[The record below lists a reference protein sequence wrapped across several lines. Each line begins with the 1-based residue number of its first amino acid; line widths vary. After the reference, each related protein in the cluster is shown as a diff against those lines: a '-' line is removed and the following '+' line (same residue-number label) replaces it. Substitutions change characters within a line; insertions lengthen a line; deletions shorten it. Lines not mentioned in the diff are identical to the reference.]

1 MEEPLRHR
9 QTKGAATDMFYLTP
23 PRHISTLPNRA
34 VLTARQSLP
43 VFPDKRTISEPVGMS
58 HPDSC
63 TVEDSDSLSLRRRG
77 RAAPVARSGRVDC
90 VQVESVS
97 TDVFGLPVFSQNDNI
112 LPSWRWSVKTITALA
127 ANKLGKFL
135 AKDFRRVFGP
145 AHDDIAERL
154 GSLARS
160 TIECLAR
167 SDALYHNFEHTLQVT
182 MVGRDILHGM
192 TLSQRIEPTDYS
204 HLIVACLL
212 HDIGYMRGVLSGD
225 TETEFVV
232 DESGKRIT
240 LPRGASD
247 AALAPYHVDRS
258 KLFAFE
264 RLGNS
269 PTIDASRVAAA
280 IEMTRFPARLDRT
293 SANEGIEPKLV
304 QAADLI
310 GQLGDPMYSRKAN
323 ALYSEFEEIG
333 MNRQLGYSSPA
344 DIIDKY
350 PAFFWNSVST
360 HIEDGIKYL
369 NMTVSGRQWIANLHH
384 HILCAEH
391 AHRFMGPQR

>member
-1 MEEPLRHR
+1 M
-9 QTKGAATDMFYLTP
+9 
-23 PRHISTLPNRA
+23 
-34 VLTARQSLP
+34 
-43 VFPDKRTISEPVGMS
+43 
-58 HPDSC
+58 
-63 TVEDSDSLSLRRRG
+63 
-77 RAAPVARSGRVDC
+77 
-90 VQVESVS
+90 
-97 TDVFGLPVFSQNDNI
+97 
-112 LPSWRWSVKTITALA
+112 KTITAFA
-127 ANKLGKFL
+127 ANKLGKFI

-145 AHDDIAERL
+145 AHDDAAERL

-182 MVGRDILHGM
+182 LVGRDILAGM
-192 TLSQRIEPTDYS
+192 TLSQRIEPSDYS

-232 DESGKRIT
+232 DESGKKIT

-247 AALAPYHVDRS
+247 AALSPYHVDRS

-280 IEMTRFPARLDRT
+280 IEMTRFPAPTGRHN
-293 SANEGIEPKLV
+293 ANESMEPKLV

-323 ALYSEFEEIG
+323 ALYCEFEEIG
-333 MNRQLGYSSPA
+333 TNRQLGYSSPA

-350 PAFFWNSVST
+350 PSLFLGQRFNATSR
-360 HIEDGIKYL
+360 
-369 NMTVSGRQWIANLHH
+369 TVSNI
-384 HILCAEH
+384 
-391 AHRFMGPQR
+391 

>member
-1 MEEPLRHR
+1 
-9 QTKGAATDMFYLTP
+9 
-23 PRHISTLPNRA
+23 
-34 VLTARQSLP
+34 
-43 VFPDKRTISEPVGMS
+43 
-58 HPDSC
+58 
-63 TVEDSDSLSLRRRG
+63 
-77 RAAPVARSGRVDC
+77 
-90 VQVESVS
+90 
-97 TDVFGLPVFSQNDNI
+97 
-112 LPSWRWSVKTITALA
+112 VKTITALA

-135 AKDFRRVFGP
+135 AKDVRRIFGP
-145 AHDDIAERL
+145 AQDDMAERL
-154 GSLARS
+154 GSFARS

-182 MVGRDILHGM
+182 MVGRDILQGM
-192 TLSQRIEPTDYS
+192 TLSQRIEPADYS

-212 HDIGYMRGVLSGD
+212 HDIGYMRGVLTGD
-225 TETEFVV
+225 TETEFVIN
-232 DESGKRIT
+232 DREEKIT

-247 AALAPYHVDRS
+247 AALSPYHVNRS
-258 KLFAFE
+258 KLFALE

-269 PTIDASRVAAA
+269 PTIDASRIAAA
-280 IEMTRFPARLDRT
+280 IEMTRFPARLDGPEADET
-293 SANEGIEPKLV
+293 LEPKLV

-323 ALYSEFEEIG
+323 ALYCEFEEIG

-350 PAFFWNSVST
+350 PAFFWNSVSA

-391 AHRFMGPQR
+391 AHRFMGPQH

>member
-1 MEEPLRHR
+1 M
-9 QTKGAATDMFYLTP
+9 
-23 PRHISTLPNRA
+23 
-34 VLTARQSLP
+34 
-43 VFPDKRTISEPVGMS
+43 
-58 HPDSC
+58 
-63 TVEDSDSLSLRRRG
+63 
-77 RAAPVARSGRVDC
+77 
-90 VQVESVS
+90 
-97 TDVFGLPVFSQNDNI
+97 
-112 LPSWRWSVKTITALA
+112 SVKTITAIA
-127 ANKLGKFL
+127 ANKLGKFP
-135 AKDFRRVFGP
+135 AKDFRRIFGP
-145 AHDDIAERL
+145 AHDDVAERL

-160 TIECLAR
+160 TIECLGR
-167 SDALYHNFEHTLQVT
+167 SDALYHNYEHTLQVT
-182 MVGRDILHGM
+182 MVGRDILQGM
-192 TLSQRIEPTDYS
+192 TLSQRIEPEDYS

-225 TETEFVV
+225 TENEFVV
-232 DESGKRIT
+232 DGGGKKVP

-247 AALAPYHVDRS
+247 AALTPYHVDRS

-269 PTIDASRVAAA
+269 PTIDASRIAEA
-280 IEMTRFPARLDRT
+280 IEMTRFPVPRSRSDALE
-293 SANEGIEPKLV
+293 SLEPKLV

-344 DIIDKY
+344 DIIDK
-350 PAFFWNSVST
+350 FWNSVSM
-360 HIEDGIKYL
+360 HLDDGIEYL

>member
-1 MEEPLRHR
+1 
-9 QTKGAATDMFYLTP
+9 
-23 PRHISTLPNRA
+23 
-34 VLTARQSLP
+34 
-43 VFPDKRTISEPVGMS
+43 
-58 HPDSC
+58 
-63 TVEDSDSLSLRRRG
+63 
-77 RAAPVARSGRVDC
+77 
-90 VQVESVS
+90 
-97 TDVFGLPVFSQNDNI
+97 
-112 LPSWRWSVKTITALA
+112 
-127 ANKLGKFL
+127 
-135 AKDFRRVFGP
+135 
-145 AHDDIAERL
+145 
-154 GSLARS
+154 
-160 TIECLAR
+160 
-167 SDALYHNFEHTLQVT
+167 
-182 MVGRDILHGM
+182 MVGRDILEGM

-232 DESGKRIT
+232 DGSGKKIT
-240 LPRGASD
+240 LPRGSSD
-247 AALAPYHVDRS
+247 AALSPYHVDRS

-280 IEMTRFPARLDRT
+280 IEMTRFPAQMGRSNPDDI
-293 SANEGIEPKLV
+293 IEPKLV

-323 ALYSEFEEIG
+323 ALYGEFEEVG